1 MPELFEAGLR
11 NLAEHARRTGRLD
24 PAAVVRARADRRRKR
39 RHAATAALGVALAA
53 ALGTGIAV
61 ARPSPNPGPPAA
73 SPSPSAPPPSASAPP
88 STSASPSAAGKASPG
103 GMLSGSR
110 QVFFYVLDQGEEVPE
125 AVLAVTSSDRVQVTA
140 DYGERALFVPTP
152 APSGHGEYLI
162 KTGKLRSGGAA
173 LCLSIRSNGAKP
185 LTVVTAAC
193 DPADDNQVFTFHENG
208 KDNQDRMTYA
218 IDNQS
223 AYLQWFPNGT
233 SGLIAEET
241 GDAALN
247 TTFVLIDRGPSTV
260 PE

>member
-1 MPELFEAGLR
+1 MPELFEAGLQD
-11 NLAEHARRTGRLD
+11 LAEHARRTGRHD
-24 PAAVVRARADRRRKR
+24 PAAVVRARAARRRKR
-39 RHAATAALGVALAA
+39 RHAATAALGVFLAA

-61 ARPSPNPGPPAA
+61 ARPTPNPGPPAA
-73 SPSPSAPPPSASAPP
+73 SPSPSPSASPSAPR
-88 STSASPSAAGKASPG
+88 STSASPSTSGNAPPTGV
-103 GMLSGSR
+103 LSGSR
-110 QVFFYVLDQGEEVPE
+110 QIYFFVLDQGEEVPE

-140 DYGERALFVPTP
+140 DYGERALFVATP

-193 DPADDNQVFTFHENG
+193 DPADDNQRFTFHENG